1 MTLFMDQNLMK
12 DKFISTSHRLLK
24 NTRYK
29 THRYLFKTFNTNSR
43 LTGLVG
49 PRGTGK
55 TTLMLQYINEKIEN
69 KNKCIYFS
77 LDHIFFTQIK
87 LFEFVDDLYE
97 INGIRYFFIDE
108 VHKYQNW
115 DQELKNIYD
124 SFPDITIVFSG
135 SSSMDLISGTY
146 DLSRRGMLFKIGG
159 MSFRE
164 YLEFRLHKTIPV
176 VSLSELISNPT
187 AFVDQL
193 SGIERLKRH
202 FIEYLKAGYYPF
214 LFEDEENYHQKILNI
229 IDKTIYEDIS
239 NFYKLKTEN
248 LINFKKI
255 LAYTATIPPGELNR
269 NSISKHIRVDNKTVD
284 NYLNILNE
292 TGLVC
297 LLKKNQ
303 SGSSLLKRTEKIY
316 LDNPNIYQAII
327 NGIGFDY
334 KKGTVREIFFIK
346 MLENSGEKV
355 FYSKIGDF
363 HLRGYNFEIGGKG
376 KSRKQIKESLK
387 NSFVVKDD
395 ILYSDGNILP
405 LHWFG
410 FLY

>member
-1 MTLFMDQNLMK
+1 
-12 DKFISTSHRLLK
+12 
-24 NTRYK
+24 
-29 THRYLFKTFNTNSR
+29 
-43 LTGLVG
+43 
-49 PRGTGK
+49 
-55 TTLMLQYINEKIEN
+55 
-69 KNKCIYFS
+69 
-77 LDHIFFTQIK
+77 
-87 LFEFVDDLYE
+87 
-97 INGIRYFFIDE
+97 
-108 VHKYQNW
+108 
-115 DQELKNIYD
+115 
-124 SFPDITIVFSG
+124 
-135 SSSMDLISGTY
+135 MDLISGTY

-176 VSLSELISNPT
+176 VSLDALISNPA
-187 AFVDQL
+187 AFIDQL
-193 SGIERLKRH
+193 SGIERLKGH
-202 FIEYLKAGYYPF
+202 FIEYLEAGYYPF
-214 LFEDEENYHQKILNI
+214 LFEDEENYHQKVLNI

-255 LAYTATIPPGELNR
+255 LAYMATIPPGKLNR
-269 NSISKHIRVDNKTVD
+269 NSISKHIQLDNKTVD

-303 SGSSLLKRTEKIY
+303 SGSSLLKKTEKIN

-327 NGIGFDY
+327 NEIGFDY

-346 MLENSGEKV
+346 MLENSGENV

-363 HLRGYNFEIGGKG
+363 HVQGYNFEIGGKG
-376 KSRKQIKESLK
+376 KSRKQIKENLK

-405 LHWFG
+405 LHLFG